1 MQLNEIIVKKYPL
14 DGRQIAPNEVCYA
27 ISYLKTANS
36 MPQFFLRLYK
46 AFLYSWNGLRNA
58 WSTQWAF
65 RVEILGSLIA
75 LPCAFYIGKNAIEYV
90 LLLSS
95 LCLLLIVEIV
105 NSAIETTVNRIG
117 LELHELSGL
126 AKDLASAA
134 VLLAIINLAVTW
146 GIILF
151 L

>member
-1 MQLNEIIVKKYPL
+1 M
-14 DGRQIAPNEVCYA
+14 
-27 ISYLKTANS
+27 SH
-36 MPQFFLRLYK
+36 FFLRLYK
-46 AFLYSWNGLRNA
+46 AFLYSWNGLKNA
-58 WSTQWAF
+58 WRTQWAF

-75 LPCAFYIGKNAIEYV
+75 TPCAFYVGRNATEYV

-95 LCLLLIVEIV
+95 LCLLLIVEII

-117 LELHELSGL
+117 LERHELSGL

-134 VLLAIINLAVTW
+134 VLLAIINLSITW
-146 GIILF
+146 SIILF